1 VVQLTPVSEKSKEVL
16 QNLYQLY
23 HYDFSLFTEE
33 DINSVGLYE
42 INLEHYWEDPRW
54 NPFFIYDAGKIVG
67 FLVILFENYDVDPDP
82 THVIYDFMVLKKFRR
97 NGLGR
102 EAAVKS
108 FDLYQANWKVA
119 QMSSNEPA
127 ILFWR
132 DVIREYTDN
141 RYTEILRQDLKK
153 YVQVFSTKINE
164 EL

>member
-1 VVQLTPVSEKSKEVL
+1 MVQLTPVSEKSKEVL

-67 FLVILFENYDVDPDP
+67 FLVILLENYDVDPDP

-102 EAAVKS
+102 KP
-108 FDLYQANWKVA
+108 Q
-119 QMSSNEPA
+119 
-127 ILFWR
+127 
-132 DVIREYTDN
+132 
-141 RYTEILRQDLKK
+141 
-153 YVQVFSTKINE
+153 
-164 EL
+164 